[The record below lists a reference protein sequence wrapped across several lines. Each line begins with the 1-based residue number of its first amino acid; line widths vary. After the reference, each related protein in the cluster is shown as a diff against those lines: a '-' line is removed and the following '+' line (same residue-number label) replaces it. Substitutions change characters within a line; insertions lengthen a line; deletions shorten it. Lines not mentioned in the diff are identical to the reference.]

1 MRPWHLILSIIAL
14 SHGYADSSQATSG
27 GQEGDIEMVANCV
40 YRDVDTT
47 LQSSSSIQKSIMW
60 NKKRT
65 AADIVV
71 RSSGEVVATYHVM
84 QLLDSVQISSEIAH
98 ASPDVK
104 TAAARESRMT
114 NACLDE
120 GGY

>member
-1 MRPWHLILSIIAL
+1 
-14 SHGYADSSQATSG
+14 
-27 GQEGDIEMVANCV
+27 MVANCV